1 MSIWWVFALGGLLW
15 SAVLLAVLTAY
26 AKALLWCTRFTGAR
40 KVGLTYLCYF
50 LCVCVLVG
58 PLLTILMS
66 VQWRK
71 ALFISES
78 TYIAF
83 VALYFL
89 AAVPGILFVRRRY
102 LRRLQQHGFFTGE

>member
-1 MSIWWVFALGGLLW
+1 MTIWVFFALGGLLW
-15 SAVLLAVLTAY
+15 SAVLTVVLVAY
-26 AKALLWCTRFTGAR
+26 AKALLWSARFAGAS
-40 KVGLTYLCYF
+40 KVALTYLCYS
-50 LCVCVLVG
+50 LCVCILVG
-58 PLLTILMS
+58 PLLTILMT

-71 ALFISES
+71 ALFISDS

-83 VALYFL
+83 VTLYFL